1 MLVDEMSCNGTNI
14 MRNTSPLSF
23 DKKDDKILVKYKT
36 GENISEQLYDTVL
49 LATGKLML
57 FVVLLNLYIYL

>member
-23 DKKDDKILVKYKT
+23 DKKDGKILVKYKT
-36 GENISEQLYDTVL
+36 GDDTSEQLYDTVL
-49 LATGKLML
+49 LATG
-57 FVVLLNLYIYL
+57 